1 MSDTLALPRGRA
13 AKPQQILDAARTLF
27 LGDGFSATSMDA
39 VARAANVS
47 KATVYAHYTSK
58 EELFAAMMN
67 AECGRTWPE
76 LTGSELFDL
85 DPVAKLR
92 EVAQRYVR
100 FITSPYTVSLLR
112 VVASEATRTP
122 ELARI
127 FYENAPGLGRRRFAE
142 LLQAANG
149 QGTLKIPDPLR
160 AADHFFA
167 LLRSDMH
174 IRCLIG
180 MPAPREEELDA
191 HAREVVEMFLRLY
204 APPSPASS

>member
-1 MSDTLALPRGRA
+1 MTDTLVAPGSRA
-13 AKPQQILDAARTLF
+13 AKPQQILDAARELF
-27 LGDGFSATSMDA
+27 LRDGFSATSMDA
-39 VARAANVS
+39 VAKAASVS
-47 KATVYAHYTSK
+47 KATVYAHFTSK

-76 LTGSELFDL
+76 LTGSELYDRE
-85 DPVAKLR
+85 PVAKLR
-92 EVAQRYVR
+92 EVALRYVR
-100 FITSPYTVSLLR
+100 FITGPYTVSLLR

-142 LLQAANG
+142 LLQAADAKG
-149 QGTLKIPDPLR
+149 MLKIPDPLR

-180 MPAPREEELDA
+180 MPAPGEEDLDD

-204 APPSPASS
+204 APTSPASS

>member
-1 MSDTLALPRGRA
+1 MTDTLTNPGSRA
-13 AKPQQILDAARTLF
+13 AKPQQILDAARQLF
-27 LGDGFSATSMDA
+27 LKDGFSVTSMDA
-39 VARAANVS
+39 VAKAANVS

-76 LTGSELFDL
+76 LTGSELYDL

-122 ELARI
+122 ELGRI

-142 LLQAANG
+142 LLQAADANG
-149 QGTLKIPDPLR
+149 ILRVSDPLR
-160 AADHFFA
+160 AADHFFS

-174 IRCLIG
+174 IRCLVG
-180 MPAPREEELDA
+180 LPAPGEKELDD

-204 APPSPASS
+204 QPAPASA